1 LVRLVLICVMEINYV
16 YQRLRKDFGRSAKQF
31 ADAPTTALHE
41 TIGNPDQFG
50 EFLMPKL
57 QSVGVQH
64 VSDTSEHSVSTER
77 FELKGEGV
85 LHVDGGWPK
94 DVDPNEAE
102 QTIRYRKKVEKDED
116 FIKAIKSLAEVADTC
131 LRQNSAIDIYQD
143 YFDGE
148 FF

>member
-1 LVRLVLICVMEINYV
+1 
-16 YQRLRKDFGRSAKQF
+16 
-31 ADAPTTALHE
+31 
-41 TIGNPDQFG
+41 
-50 EFLMPKL
+50 
-57 QSVGVQH
+57 
-64 VSDTSEHSVSTER
+64 VSTER

-116 FIKAIKSLAEVADTC
+116 FIRAIKGLADVADAC
-131 LRQNSAIDIYQD
+131 LRQNTAIDIYQD

-148 FF
+148 FFDHSGKPPSAKTLTVFRDPCTPKRSVTR

>member
-1 LVRLVLICVMEINYV
+1 MPLEEIHN
-16 YQRLRKDFGRSAKQF
+16 
-31 ADAPTTALHE
+31 
-41 TIGNPDQFG
+41 
-50 EFLMPKL
+50 
-57 QSVGVQH
+57 
-64 VSDTSEHSVSTER
+64 TSCSVSTER

-116 FIKAIKSLAEVADTC
+116 FIKAIKNLAEVADTC

-148 FF
+148 FFDHSGKPPSAKTLTVFRDPCTPKRSVTR